1 MSFESIALS
10 GIMDIVH
17 SYTVRSNNGRIPKP
31 IYNLV
36 NMQNRPST
44 SMPSVDRDTRLF
56 MGFLTLVV
64 ATMYVITLINEPAV
78 RQPLTLIVFTLLI
91 NIHLALHWMLEK
103 IAERSMKWV
112 TWYIIVQGLLAFTIT
127 LISGTVGMVFALF
140 MGLIGESVGLLG
152 LKRWG
157 LLALSYY
164 LLLSIISFVNFTEP
178 TSIGWWALGTIP
190 IVVFIVIYVTLY
202 TRQAEAR
209 AQAQALLL
217 DLEKANQQL
226 SEYADRVEDLTI
238 ADERQRMA
246 RELHDTLSQ
255 GLAGLILQLEA
266 VDANLASNRPE
277 KARVIV
283 QQTMEH
289 ARTTLEAARRTIDDL
304 RQSEPTDLAESLR
317 LESTRF
323 TGMTGSLCE
332 LHLNLTQPVPEP
344 IRDAI
349 IRSVA
354 EALNNIARHADASQ
368 VSLKAMVNENL
379 AMVAVKDNGKGFDP
393 ENIPAGH
400 YGILGIRERIRLAGG
415 QLEIESSPEKGTML
429 TIQIPISDQ
438 DH

>member
-1 MSFESIALS
+1 LDTSVRS
-10 GIMDIVH
+10 GRMVIVH
-17 SYTVRSNNGRIPKP
+17 SYTVLSNNGRIPKP

-36 NMQNRPST
+36 KMQNRPSKN
-44 SMPSVDRDTRLF
+44 MPSIDRDTRLF

-64 ATMYVITLINEPAV
+64 ATMYVITLINVPAV

-91 NIHLALHWMLEK
+91 IIHLALHWFLEN
-103 IAERSMKWV
+103 ITVRSMKWA
-112 TWYIIVQGLLAFTIT
+112 TWYIILQGLLAFTIA
-127 LISGTVGMVFALF
+127 LISGTMGMVFALF

-164 LLLSIISFVNFTEP
+164 LLLAMICFYYFVGP
-178 TSIGWWALGTIP
+178 ASIGWWALGTIP
-190 IVVFIVIYVTLY
+190 IVLFIVIYVTLY

-209 AQAQALLL
+209 AQTQALLL

-238 ADERQRMA
+238 ANERQRMA

-266 VDANLASNRPE
+266 VDANLAGNHTE
-277 KARVIV
+277 KARVIT

-289 ARTTLEAARRTIDDL
+289 ARATLEAARHAIDNL
-304 RQSEPTDLAESLR
+304 RQSEPMNLDDSLR
-317 LESTRF
+317 LESSRF
-323 TGMTGSLCE
+323 TGTSRIPCE
-332 LHLNLTQPVPEP
+332 LHLNLTQPVSEH

-354 EALNNIARHADASQ
+354 EAFNNIAHHADASQ
-368 VSLKAMVNENL
+368 VSLEATVKDNL
-379 AMVAVKDNGKGFDP
+379 AMVVVKDNGKGFNPDH
-393 ENIPAGH
+393 IPAGH
-400 YGILGIRERIRLAGG
+400 YGILGVRERLRLVGG
-415 QLEIESSPEKGTML
+415 QLEIESSPEKGTIL
-429 TIQIPISDQ
+429 TIQIPINNQ
-438 DH
+438 VH